1 MSREGKKKKLRKRRM
16 MNDHGAGS
24 LKRGRKKQ
32 EECGKETVSRQ
43 REAKKRQRRSSWL
56 ACTLHLEQD
65 CQKVGSTKSQSHEVR
80 KGRECNATLSLY
92 SFFFYCAT
100 TSALF

>member
-1 MSREGKKKKLRKRRM
+1 MK
-16 MNDHGAGS
+16 
-24 LKRGRKKQ
+24 KKQ

-43 REAKKRQRRSSWL
+43 REAQKRQRRSSWL

-92 SFFFYCAT
+92 SFFFT
-100 TSALF
+100 VQQHLRSSDRLFFHNAQFPLNISLKTAFKCL